1 MDLLSL
7 KETGFDW
14 DYIIKYFKGRIEMER
29 RESWYGKHRKI
40 ASVVSAPSQL
50 LDAVSNACPLN
61 RSKPLVMRLPLRK
74 RGKSIV

>member
-14 DYIIKYFKGRIEMER
+14 DYIIRHFEGRIKMER
-29 RESWYGKHRKI
+29 RESWYGKYRKI
-40 ASVVSAPSQL
+40 ASVVSASAQL